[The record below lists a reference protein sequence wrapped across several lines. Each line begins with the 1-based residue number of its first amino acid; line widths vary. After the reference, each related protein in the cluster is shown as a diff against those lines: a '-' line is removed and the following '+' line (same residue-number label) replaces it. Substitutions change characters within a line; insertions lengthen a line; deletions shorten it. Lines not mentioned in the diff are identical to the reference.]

1 MFLSKKR
8 KEYYEIR
15 ITNALYFEK
24 RNSITSLITLLA
36 NCEENNKMCI
46 EDRKIKKN
54 RQSRIYLQLMNIS
67 IYFFFWSFIKLRYWI
82 FVVYICQFQ
91 FNKFQLY
98 IYFWI
103 DFFLIG
109 KNQLFLVC
117 LKISYLGLESI
128 LTDKSF

>member
-36 NCEENNKMCI
+36 NCEENNKMYI

-67 IYFFFWSFIKLRYWI
+67 IYFFF
-82 FVVYICQFQ
+82 
-91 FNKFQLY
+91 
-98 IYFWI
+98 
-103 DFFLIG
+103 
-109 KNQLFLVC
+109 
-117 LKISYLGLESI
+117 
-128 LTDKSF
+128 